1 VVHQVGQAESANHEA
16 EDSSPV
22 LPGGRNF
29 GLKAQKGQGKNKVS
43 RKNLWPNFTKSGRKG
58 AGEYFL
64 KKFLI

>member
-1 VVHQVGQAESANHEA
+1 VGGVRGRGGRGAA
-16 EDSSPV
+16 V

-29 GLKAQKGQGKNKVS
+29 GQIAQKGPRKNKVG
-43 RKNLWPNFTKSGRKG
+43 RKYLWLNFWPNFAKSGRKG